1 MTADHIRKTVGPKVH
16 GTWNLHDLLPR
27 DLDFFVM
34 LSSLAGVMGHRGQ
47 GNYGCGKY
55 VQCYSSHILPYFMVL
70 TASSIFQDYFAS
82 YRRSQGL
89 RAMTIDIGY
98 LLSVGFVAEHDEYVD
113 HVKAMGLKVMHNSD
127 LHGLLSIAMEQQE
140 QATAAA
146 ATTQRHHHHHPAQIM
161 CGLPHNES
169 SEAWYWIA
177 DDRFAAL
184 RNQHH
189 SNSSTNGGGDI
200 SLREDLTR
208 CGQEDVAAATDL
220 ITRALVGRLARLM
233 MMPESDVDEG
243 KPLSAYGVDSL
254 VAVEVRNWIAR
265 ETGVDV
271 SVFDLM
277 ANIPM
282 RVLAGDL
289 AGKCKLLK

>member
-1 MTADHIRKTVGPKVH
+1 MGKATTAVESEST
-16 GTWNLHDLLPR
+16 LPHHKP
-27 DLDFFVM
+27 D
-34 LSSLAGVMGHRGQ
+34 
-47 GNYGCGKY
+47 Y
-55 VQCYSSHILPYFMVL
+55 MVL

-98 LLSVGFVAEHDEYVD
+98 LLTVGFVAEHDEYVD

-127 LHGLLSIAMEQQE
+127 LHGLLSIAMEQE
-140 QATAAA
+140 QAQAR
-146 ATTQRHHHHHPAQIM
+146 TQPHHPTQIM

-169 SEAWYWIA
+169 SDAWYWIA

-184 RNQHH
+184 RSQHNL
-189 SNSSTNGGGDI
+189 NSSSNAGGDI
-200 SLREDLTR
+200 SLREELSR
-208 CGQEDVAAATDL
+208 CGQEDMAAATDL

-254 VAVEVRNWIAR
+254 VAVEVRNWVAR

-282 RVLAGDL
+282 RALAGDL
-289 AGKCKLLK
+289 AGKCKLLKQ

>member
-1 MTADHIRKTVGPKVH
+1 MTADHVRKTVGPKVH
-16 GTWNLHDLLPR
+16 GTWNLHNLLPQ

-47 GNYGCGKY
+47 GNYG
-55 VQCYSSHILPYFMVL
+55 S
-70 TASSIFQDYFAS
+70 SSIFQDYFAS

-127 LHGLLSIAMEQQE
+127 LHGLLSIAMEQQQQQE
-140 QATAAA
+140 QAAAVA
-146 ATTQRHHHHHPAQIM
+146 AHHHHPAQLM
-161 CGLPHNES
+161 CGLPYNEY
-169 SEAWYWIA
+169 SESWYWIA
-177 DDRFAAL
+177 EDRFAAL
-184 RNQHH
+184 RNQNH
-189 SNSSTNGGGDI
+189 SSSSATGSDGI
-200 SLREDLTR
+200 SLHEELTRYSHEDLA
-208 CGQEDVAAATDL
+208 VATDL
-220 ITRALVGRLARLM
+220 ITKALVGRLARLM
-233 MMPESDVDEG
+233 MMPEGDVDEG

-277 ANIPM
+277 ANVPM
-282 RVLAGDL
+282 RALAGDL
-289 AGKCKLLK
+289 AGKCKLLKR

>member
-1 MTADHIRKTVGPKVH
+1 MLESWATVGRVITVVESKS
-16 GTWNLHDLLPR
+16 TITDLKP
-27 DLDFFVM
+27 
-34 LSSLAGVMGHRGQ
+34 G
-47 GNYGCGKY
+47 
-55 VQCYSSHILPYFMVL
+55 FMVL

-127 LHGLLSIAMEQQE
+127 LHGLLSIAMEQE
-140 QATAAA
+140 QA
-146 ATTQRHHHHHPAQIM
+146 ATRPHHPAQIM
-161 CGLPHNES
+161 CGLPHNEY

-189 SNSSTNGGGDI
+189 SNSSSNGGGDI
-200 SLREDLTR
+200 SLREELSHCR
-208 CGQEDVAAATDL
+208 QEDAATATDL
-220 ITRALVGRLARLM
+220 LTRALVGRLARLM

-277 ANIPM
+277 ANVPM
-282 RVLAGDL
+282 RALAGDL
-289 AGKCKLLK
+289 AGKCKILKQ

>member
-1 MTADHIRKTVGPKVH
+1 
-16 GTWNLHDLLPR
+16 
-27 DLDFFVM
+27 
-34 LSSLAGVMGHRGQ
+34 
-47 GNYGCGKY
+47 
-55 VQCYSSHILPYFMVL
+55 
-70 TASSIFQDYFAS
+70 
-82 YRRSQGL
+82 
-89 RAMTIDIGY
+89 MTIDIGY

-127 LHGLLSIAMEQQE
+127 LHGLLSIAMEQDQ
-140 QATAAA
+140 A
-146 ATTQRHHHHHPAQIM
+146 ATTQPHHPTQIM
-161 CGLPHNES
+161 CGLPHNEYP
-169 SEAWYWIA
+169 EAWYWIA

-184 RNQHH
+184 RNQHS
-189 SNSSTNGGGDI
+189 SNSSSSAGGDV
-200 SLREDLTR
+200 SLREELGR
-208 CGQEDVAAATDL
+208 CGREDVATATDL

-233 MMPESDVDEG
+233 MMPESDVDKG

-282 RVLAGDL
+282 RALAGDL
-289 AGKCKLLK
+289 AGKCKLLKQ

>member
-1 MTADHIRKTVGPKVH
+1 MWKVS
-16 GTWNLHDLLPR
+16 LLSLIIPR
-27 DLDFFVM
+27 LDF
-34 LSSLAGVMGHRGQ
+34 
-47 GNYGCGKY
+47 K
-55 VQCYSSHILPYFMVL
+55 ILTP
-70 TASSIFQDYFAS
+70 SSIFQDYFAS

-127 LHGLLSIAMEQQE
+127 LHGLLSIAMEQEQQ
-140 QATAAA
+140 QAT
-146 ATTQRHHHHHPAQIM
+146 TEHPHHPTQIM
-161 CGLPHNES
+161 CGLPHNEY

-189 SNSSTNGGGDI
+189 SNTSSNASGDV
-200 SLREDLTR
+200 SLREELGR
-208 CGQEDVAAATDL
+208 CGQEDLVLATDL

-277 ANIPM
+277 ANVPM
-282 RVLAGDL
+282 RALAGDL
-289 AGKCKLLK
+289 AGKCKLLKQ

>member
-1 MTADHIRKTVGPKVH
+1 MWKVSP
-16 GTWNLHDLLPR
+16 L
-27 DLDFFVM
+27 
-34 LSSLAGVMGHRGQ
+34 SLAHPEP
-47 GNYGCGKY
+47 NFL
-55 VQCYSSHILPYFMVL
+55 IL
-70 TASSIFQDYFAS
+70 TATSIFQDYFAS

-127 LHGLLSIAMEQQE
+127 LHGLLSIAMEQE
-140 QATAAA
+140 QDQDQAAA
-146 ATTQRHHHHHPAQIM
+146 QKQQPRHHHHPAQIM

-169 SEAWYWIA
+169 SDSWYWIA
-177 DDRFAAL
+177 DDRFAPL

-189 SNSSTNGGGDI
+189 SGATSQSGGGGGAS
-200 SLREDLTR
+200 SLREELGRCRQGGDDHDLTR
-208 CGQEDVAAATDL
+208 AADL
-220 ITRALVGRLARLM
+220 ITSALAGRLARLM
-233 MMPESDVDEG
+233 MMPEGDVDTG
-243 KPLSAYGVDSL
+243 RPLSAYGVDSL
-254 VAVEVRNWIAR
+254 VAVEVRNWVAR

-277 ANIPM
+277 ANVPM

-289 AGKCKLLK
+289 AGRCKLLK

>member
-1 MTADHIRKTVGPKVH
+1 
-16 GTWNLHDLLPR
+16 
-27 DLDFFVM
+27 
-34 LSSLAGVMGHRGQ
+34 
-47 GNYGCGKY
+47 
-55 VQCYSSHILPYFMVL
+55 
-70 TASSIFQDYFAS
+70 
-82 YRRSQGL
+82 
-89 RAMTIDIGY
+89 
-98 LLSVGFVAEHDEYVD
+98 
-113 HVKAMGLKVMHNSD
+113 
-127 LHGLLSIAMEQQE
+127 MEQD
-140 QATAAA
+140 QAAP
-146 ATTQRHHHHHPAQIM
+146 TQHRHPTQIM
-161 CGLPHNES
+161 CGLPHNEY

-184 RNQHH
+184 RNQHN
-189 SNSSTNGGGDI
+189 SNASSSTGGDV
-200 SLREDLTR
+200 SLREELGR
-208 CGQEDVAAATDL
+208 CGREDVATAADL

-282 RVLAGDL
+282 RALAGDL
-289 AGKCKLLK
+289 AGKCKLLKQ